1 MSDEKTEEPT
11 DKKLEDAKKKG
22 QHSKSQD
29 VGTALS
35 LLAMIVCFSSAA
47 SMTGDRIMALVSR
60 MLDSIG
66 KTDADTQ
73 LTPMLAATMVDGL
86 VTLLPFIGV
95 SFLAGIIGQVIQ
107 VGLNITFEP
116 LTPNF
121 DKINPAS
128 GLKKLISMKSLIEF
142 IKTVVKA
149 IAIVAVLWV
158 VIRGLLPLL
167 MGSAYLTAPA
177 IVAVGWAAFM
187 KVLGGVVLVFFVI
200 GPVDYGLQ
208 KYLFIK
214 DQKMSKDEVK
224 REHKDAE
231 GDPQLKGKR
240 KQIAQ
245 EMANSPPPK
254 QTVPG
259 ATVVV
264 TNPTHYAVALLYK
277 AGETALPMVVAKGVD
292 SEALLIRMIAEEH
305 NVPIVSQPSLARAL
319 FMLPLQASIPEKLFD
334 AVAAVLRWVEYVK
347 SGSKLPAPGRT

>member
-11 DKKLEDAKKKG
+11 HKKLEDAKKKG

-29 VGTALS
+29 VGTALT
-35 LLAMIVCFSSAA
+35 LLAMTVCLSSAA
-47 SMTGDRIMALVSR
+47 SMAGDRIMAIVSR

-73 LTPMLAATMVDGL
+73 LTPMLAATVFDGL

-95 SFLAGIIGQVIQ
+95 SFLAGIIGQAVQ

-121 DKINPAS
+121 DKVNPAS
-128 GLKKLISMKSLIEF
+128 GLKKLISMKSVIEF
-142 IKTVVKA
+142 IKTIIKA
-149 IAIVAVLWV
+149 VAIVAVLWT

-167 MGSAYLTAPA
+167 MGSAYLTPPA
-177 IVAVGWAAFM
+177 IVALGWAAFM

-200 GPVDYGLQ
+200 GPIDFGLQ

-214 DQKMSKDEVK
+214 DQKMTKDEVK
-224 REHKDAE
+224 REHKESE

-240 KQIAQ
+240 KQIAR
-245 EMANSPPPK
+245 EMVSSAPQ

-259 ATVVV
+259 ASVVV

-277 AGETALPMVVAKGVD
+277 AGETALPIVVAKGVD
-292 SEALLIRMIAEEH
+292 SEAMLIRKIAEEH
-305 NVPIVSQPSLARAL
+305 NVPIVSQPPLARAL
-319 FMLPLQASIPEKLFD
+319 FTLPLEASIPEKLFD
-334 AVAAVLRWVEYVK
+334 AVAAILRWVEFVK
-347 SGSKLPAPGRT
+347 GGSKLPAPGRS